1 MSSGNHSKS
10 GECEILAQK
19 EKKLFDGG
27 KMLGRFPNPPLKSSE
42 RQ

>member
-1 MSSGNHSKS
+1 MTSGKHSKS
-10 GECEILAQK
+10 DECEIPAQK